1 MSPQFVAAASII
13 RTEVERITDEYRHVI
28 SGVLPPVP
36 LRISATRQVEAFE
49 VS

>member
-13 RTEVERITDEYRHVI
+13 HTEVERITDDYRHVCPGLLPAPLLI
-28 SGVLPPVP
+28 SV
-36 LRISATRQVEAFE
+36 TRQVEAFE